1 MMNSNTTK
9 TMRLPPRRLMTSPRP
24 NNNNN
29 NNKRKER
36 EGLDDDDHH
45 DDDEAAHQLSFTAKV
60 PTPPHSK
67 QLLAGYLAHEF
78 LTKGTLFGQ
87 TWDNNPDPAAANAIA
102 MPSSSCYYYYS
113 LTTTEAQEK
122 RQAQAELHHHKNY
135 QSYVEVAN
143 LLKHS
148 GSHLQGIVNPTQLAR
163 LLNL

>member
-1 MMNSNTTK
+1 MNTTK

-24 NNNNN
+24 N
-29 NNKRKER
+29 KRKER
-36 EGLDDDDHH
+36 EGLDD
-45 DDDEAAHQLSFTAKV
+45 EAHQLSLTAKV
-60 PTPPHSK
+60 PRQPPPSHAN

-87 TWDNNPDPAAANAIA
+87 AWDPDLPDPTMASSLPE
-102 MPSSSCYYYYS
+102 PS
-113 LTTTEAQEK
+113 EK
-122 RQAQAELHHHKNY
+122 RQAELHLKSY

-148 GSHLQGIVNPTQLAR
+148 GPHFQGIVNPTQLAH